1 MSYVKEAAMKARKN
15 PTIEQVARRL
25 RSSPLSCHDPR
36 IKNDAYW
43 ALRAQGYPHSY
54 AIRAFR
60 DQLPMIHQ
68 RKASAD
74 LGEYA
79 CDPGELLLP
88 PESTW
93 AEIEVAVRPEL
104 SEESI
109 RNLKPRTSEYTAWDN
124 HVPGFGV
131 RVRVSGHRS
140 YVVYY
145 RPRPEK
151 RLRKRTIGLIGELSL
166 DEARRI
172 AQSYRR
178 EARMSRD
185 LIEHLNA

>member
-1 MSYVKEAAMKARKN
+1 MKTRKN

-25 RSSPLSCHDPR
+25 RRSPLSCHDPR

-68 RKASAD
+68 RKASDD
-74 LGEYA
+74 LGDYA
-79 CDPGELLLP
+79 CDPNELLLP
-88 PESTW
+88 PGSPWT
-93 AEIEVAVRPEL
+93 EIEVAVRPEL

-145 RPRPEK
+145 RPHPEK

-178 EARMSRD
+178 EARMGRD
-185 LIEHLNA
+185 LIERLNA